1 MAYKLDDFIDDVSDL
16 LKKTARKSDLVQD
29 LYDDM
34 RDSSSLQKLADEV
47 VEDIY
52 EDADKDDCLFDSRGR
67 VNENLVQEAM
77 GAVVGM
83 IASKQ
88 LNDREWDDLS
98 DKVYDALM
106 DGIDIYKDAVDRLD
120 RNDYDNRGSR
130 RERSSRNGS
139 RRDRGRTRD
148 NDRESRR
155 NSRTSSRD
163 RPKRAGRTGVSTRDD
178 RKDPTKPARPYN
190 NRANRRE
197 EEEEVPV
204 ASRHDIAAALED
216 TGITTVAKLMS
227 EVVEEGFQMRDLLE
241 FTEYRNDFKHYLKNK
256 DAVDAYLASLNKPV
270 IGGFGKD
277 SLTGVVL
284 PEDAVLVN
292 GEVKHVEHYMEHE
305 LRDSARRAN
314 LQRYGMR
321 VPKPAEL
328 PAGTNKAVIEI
339 NDRKYNFTNA
349 GRIENRRSIDIV
361 DYTDLTVDITRQLAD
376 KGDYVVAKMFREFSA
391 MFAAED
397 VAAVFLIQDDQP
409 VAPKSFFQ
417 LHEFLVEA
425 SKHDLTDPAKRF
437 VAQLEEAAT
446 HTFNQCLHMADA
458 RLVISSLHDDFQDA
472 MDIIAAKDRFVRDTF
487 NRQLE
492 TAYRSMYQFV
502 LADAGTEDGSYN
514 VAIKREVTVFYSSNP
529 IMANARMSDED
540 YNTLYP
546 KNFPELHRMLESVI
560 EHRGDGGDVILV
572 DAYRNHYV
580 INSREVGVSAPII
593 IREI

>member
-1 MAYKLDDFIDDVSDL
+1 MAYKLDDFIDDVTDL

-67 VNENLVQEAM
+67 VNENLIQEAM

-83 IASKQ
+83 VASKQ
-88 LNDREWDDLS
+88 LSDREWDDLN

-106 DGIDIYKDAVDRLD
+106 DGIEVYKDAVERLD
-120 RNDYDNRGSR
+120 KNDYDRDNR

-139 RRDRGRTRD
+139 RRDRGRSRD

-155 NSRTSSRD
+155 SSRTSNRE
-163 RPKRAGRTGVSTRDD
+163 RPKRAARTGSSSRSE
-178 RKDPTKPARPYN
+178 RKDPTKPVRPYN
-190 NRANRRE
+190 NRPRNDE
-197 EEEEVPV
+197 PEQETVT
-204 ASRHDIAAALED
+204 SRHDIAAALED

-227 EVVEEGFQMRDLLE
+227 DMVDEGVHMRDLLE
-241 FTEYRNDFKHYLKNK
+241 FTEYRKDFQRYLKNK
-256 DAVDAYLASLNKPV
+256 DLVDDYLDSLNKPV

-305 LRDSARRAN
+305 LKDSARRAN
-314 LQRYGMR
+314 MQRYGMR
-321 VPKPAEL
+321 TPKPAEL
-328 PAGTNKAVIEI
+328 PAGAEKAVIEI
-339 NDRKYNFTNA
+339 NDRKYNFTNV

-361 DYTDLTVDITRQLAD
+361 DYTDLTVDITRTLAD

-391 MFAAED
+391 MFTAED
-397 VAAVFLIQDDQP
+397 VAAVFIMQDELP
-409 VAPKSFFQ
+409 AAPKSFFQ
-417 LHEFLVEA
+417 LHEFLVESA
-425 SKHDLTDPAKRF
+425 KHELSDPAKRF

-458 RLVISSLHDDFQDA
+458 RLVISSLHDDFHDA
-472 MDIIAAKDRFVRDTF
+472 MEIISAKDRFVRDTF

-502 LADAGTEDGSYN
+502 LEDAGTEDGSYN
-514 VAIKREVTVFYSSNP
+514 VSIKREVTVFYSSNP

-572 DAYRNHYV
+572 DAYRNYYV